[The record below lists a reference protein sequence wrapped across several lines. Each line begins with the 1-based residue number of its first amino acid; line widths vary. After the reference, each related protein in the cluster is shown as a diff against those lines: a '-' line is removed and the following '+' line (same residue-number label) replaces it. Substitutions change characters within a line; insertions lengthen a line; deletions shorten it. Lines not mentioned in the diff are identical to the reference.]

1 MTCAMSPCWRITS
14 LTKKT
19 GSSTTAPRGTARERH
34 SAMVVSSSPKKS
46 VRRGALL
53 GCGVVGLAR
62 AAVDAAEQEGHR
74 HHVERLVETGNTHAP
89 EAGPAAAAAVCGAGR
104 ARRGQT
110 AARYGRAIEGIR
122 TFCAPGR
129 VNLIGEYTDLAGGL
143 VLPAALELGVTI
155 EARRAD
161 TIRLSSRERPGEVN
175 IAADGSS

>member
-1 MTCAMSPCWRITS
+1 
-14 LTKKT
+14 
-19 GSSTTAPRGTARERH
+19 
-34 SAMVVSSSPKKS
+34 
-46 VRRGALL
+46 
-53 GCGVVGLAR
+53 
-62 AAVDAAEQEGHR
+62 
-74 HHVERLVETGNTHAP
+74 RLVETGNTHAP

-129 VNLIGEYTDLAGGL
+129 VNLIGEYTELARGL
-143 VLPAALELGVTI
+143 LLPAALERGVTI

-175 IAADGSS
+175 IAADGSSVGDAPTGWGRYVSAVAVELDELGRPPVGLEGEVSSTLPIGTGLSSSAALEVAVAIALAAVSD